1 MQKEIKELID
11 LKIQTLFD
19 KPPKKK
25 FDPIFTKVQNKLRSV
40 LHTATI
46 KHGHVLEA
54 AYLNAVKLEKK
65 NLKYGLN
72 LNFAYQ
78 QKHIVNL
85 KTKPHKGYLKVQNH
99 MVNAC

>member
-46 KHGHVLEA
+46 LLV
-54 AYLNAVKLEKK
+54 
-65 NLKYGLN
+65 
-72 LNFAYQ
+72 
-78 QKHIVNL
+78 
-85 KTKPHKGYLKVQNH
+85 
-99 MVNAC
+99 